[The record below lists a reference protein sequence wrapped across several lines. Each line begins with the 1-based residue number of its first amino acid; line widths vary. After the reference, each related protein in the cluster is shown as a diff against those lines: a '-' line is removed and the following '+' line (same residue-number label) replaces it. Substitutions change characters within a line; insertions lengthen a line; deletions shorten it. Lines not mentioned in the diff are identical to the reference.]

1 MCVCSLYLSSLASA
15 VSKQEPGN
23 EKDHI
28 ANQRIYN
35 SIILRGGEVEL
46 SPVLYSGGVMQVTR
60 VKLKNWRNFRSFDA
74 PMHDVTYILG
84 SNASGKSNLL
94 DAFRFLRDVSKP
106 AGGGLQAA
114 VLDRGGI
121 SALRCLHARRDP
133 EVCIDVE
140 LSDSAND
147 EFSNWRYV
155 LGFKS
160 EGKDEQRIMVS
171 REEVWHQGRQLFSR
185 PDKADNKDFV
195 LLTQT
200 RLEQIAANAEFR
212 GLVEFFSSITY
223 LHLVPQLL
231 KFADRFGGRP
241 LENDPF
247 GQGFLER
254 IAKTREPVRNT
265 RLKKI
270 SEALALAVPQFRELR
285 FIKDGS
291 GQPHLEALYSHHRPN
306 AGWQSEEHFSDG
318 TLRLLGLLW
327 ALLDGGS
334 MLLLEEPEISLNDAV
349 VKEIP
354 LIIQRLQ
361 RNRKSNRQVLISTH
375 SEALLSNPGID
386 GRGII
391 LLEAT
396 AEGSV
401 GRTLLEDE
409 VSALEAGL
417 CVAEVVLPKA
427 RPGSV
432 NQLGF
437 WE

>member
-1 MCVCSLYLSSLASA
+1 
-15 VSKQEPGN
+15 
-23 EKDHI
+23 
-28 ANQRIYN
+28 
-35 SIILRGGEVEL
+35 
-46 SPVLYSGGVMQVTR
+46 MQVTR

-74 PMHDVTYILG
+74 PMRDITYILG
-84 SNASGKSNLL
+84 PNAAGKSNLL
-94 DAFRFLRDVSKP
+94 DVFRFLRDVSKP

-114 VLDRGGI
+114 VIARGGI
-121 SALRCLHARRDP
+121 SKLRCLHARRDP

-140 LSDSAND
+140 LSDSPD
-147 EFSNWRYV
+147 DQVPNWRYV
-155 LGFKS
+155 LGFKP
-160 EGKDEQRIMVS
+160 EGKGAQRILVS
-171 REEVWHQGRQLFSR
+171 KEEVWHKGTQLFAR
-185 PDKADNKDFV
+185 PDKKDGNDAV

-212 GLVEFFSSITY
+212 EVADFFGSITY

-231 KFADRFGGRP
+231 KFADQLGGRP

-247 GQGFLER
+247 GQSFLER
-254 IAKTREPVRNT
+254 IAKTTERVRNT

-270 SEALALAVPQFRELR
+270 GEALTLAVPQFKELR
-285 FIKDGS
+285 FVKDDS
-291 GQPHLEALYSHHRPN
+291 GHPHLEALYAHHRPN

-327 ALLDGGS
+327 AFLDGSS

-361 RNRKSNRQVLISTH
+361 KNRKSKRQVIVSTH

-386 GRGII
+386 GRGVI

-396 AEGSV
+396 ADGST
-401 GRTLLEDE
+401 GRTLQNEE
-409 VSALEAGL
+409 VLALEAGL
-417 CVAEVVLPKA
+417 SVAEVVLPKT
-427 RPGSV
+427 RPSSV

>member
-1 MCVCSLYLSSLASA
+1 
-15 VSKQEPGN
+15 
-23 EKDHI
+23 
-28 ANQRIYN
+28 
-35 SIILRGGEVEL
+35 
-46 SPVLYSGGVMQVTR
+46 MQVTR

-74 PMHDVTYILG
+74 PMRDITYILG
-84 SNASGKSNLL
+84 PNAAGKSNLL
-94 DAFRFLRDVSKP
+94 DVFRFLRDVSKP

-114 VLDRGGI
+114 VIARGGI
-121 SALRCLHARRDP
+121 SKLRCLHARRDP

-140 LSDSAND
+140 LSGSSDD
-147 EFSNWRYV
+147 QVPNWRYV
-155 LGFKS
+155 LGFKP
-160 EGKDEQRIMVS
+160 EGKGAQRILVS
-171 REEVWHQGRQLFSR
+171 KEEVWHEGRQLFAR
-185 PDKADNKDFV
+185 PDQKDSNDAV

-212 GLVEFFSSITY
+212 EVAEFFGSITY

-231 KFADRFGGRP
+231 KFADQLGGRP

-247 GQGFLER
+247 GQSFLER
-254 IAKTREPVRNT
+254 IAKTTERVRST

-270 SEALALAVPQFRELR
+270 GEALTLAVPQFKELR
-285 FIKDGS
+285 FVKDDS
-291 GQPHLEALYSHHRPN
+291 GHPHLEALYTHHRPN

-327 ALLDGGS
+327 AFLDGSS

-361 RNRKSNRQVLISTH
+361 KNRKPKRQVIVSTH

-386 GRGII
+386 GRGVI

-396 AEGSV
+396 ADGST
-401 GRTLLEDE
+401 GRTLQSEE
-409 VSALEAGL
+409 VLALEAGL
-417 CVAEVVLPKA
+417 SVAEVVLPKT
-427 RPGSV
+427 RPSSV

>member
-1 MCVCSLYLSSLASA
+1 
-15 VSKQEPGN
+15 
-23 EKDHI
+23 
-28 ANQRIYN
+28 
-35 SIILRGGEVEL
+35 
-46 SPVLYSGGVMQVTR
+46 MQVTK
-60 VKLKNWRNFRSFDA
+60 VKLKNWRNFRNFEA
-74 PMHDVTYILG
+74 PFRDVSYILG
-84 SNASGKSNLL
+84 PNASGKSNLL
-94 DAFRFLRDVSKP
+94 DVFRFLRDVSKP
-106 AGGGLQAA
+106 AGGGLQSA
-114 VLDRGGI
+114 VIARGGI
-121 SALRCLHARRDP
+121 SKLRCLHARRDP

-140 LSDSAND
+140 LSDSPDD
-147 EFSNWRYV
+147 EIPNWRYV
-155 LGFKS
+155 LGFKP
-160 EGKDEQRIMVS
+160 EGKGAQRILVS
-171 REEVWHQGRQLFSR
+171 KEEVWHEGKQLFSR
-185 PDKADNKDFV
+185 PDKSDDKDSV

-200 RLEQIAANAEFR
+200 RLEQIVANAEFR
-212 GLVEFFSSITY
+212 ELADFFGSITY

-231 KFADRFGGRP
+231 KFADQLGGRP

-247 GQGFLER
+247 GQSFLER
-254 IAKTREPVRNT
+254 IAKTTERVRNT

-270 SEALALAVPQFRELR
+270 SEALTLAVPQFRELR
-285 FIKDGS
+285 FVKDDS
-291 GQPHLEALYSHHRPN
+291 GHPHLEALYSHHRPN

-327 ALLDGGS
+327 ALLDGSS

-361 RNRKSNRQVLISTH
+361 KNRKPKRQVVISTH

-396 AEGSV
+396 ADGST
-401 GRTLLEDE
+401 GRTLQKEE
-409 VSALEAGL
+409 ASALEAGL
-417 CVAEVVLPKA
+417 SVAEVVLPKT
-427 RPGSV
+427 RPSSV

>member
-1 MCVCSLYLSSLASA
+1 
-15 VSKQEPGN
+15 
-23 EKDHI
+23 
-28 ANQRIYN
+28 
-35 SIILRGGEVEL
+35 
-46 SPVLYSGGVMQVTR
+46 MQVTR

-74 PMHDVTYILG
+74 PMRDVTYILG
-84 SNASGKSNLL
+84 PNASGKSNLL
-94 DAFRFLRDVSKP
+94 DVFRFLRDVSKP

-114 VLDRGGI
+114 VIDRGGI
-121 SALRCLHARRDP
+121 SKLRCLHARRDP

-140 LSDSAND
+140 LSDSPDD
-147 EFSNWRYV
+147 EVPSWRYV

-160 EGKDEQRIMVS
+160 EGKGAQRILVS
-171 REEVWHQGRQLFSR
+171 QEEVWRKGKKLFSR
-185 PDKADNKDFV
+185 PDKDDSKDAV

-212 GLVEFFSSITY
+212 ELAEFFGSITY

-231 KFADRFGGRP
+231 KFADRLGGRP

-247 GQGFLER
+247 GQSFLER
-254 IAKTREPVRNT
+254 IAKTTERVRNT

-270 SEALALAVPQFRELR
+270 SEALTLAVPQFKELR
-285 FIKDGS
+285 FIKDDS
-291 GQPHLEALYSHHRPN
+291 GHPHLEALYSHHRPN

-327 ALLDGGS
+327 ALLDGSS

-361 RNRKSNRQVLISTH
+361 KNRKPKRQVLISTH

-386 GRGII
+386 GRGVL

-396 AEGSV
+396 ADGSI
-401 GRTLLEDE
+401 GRTLQEDE
-409 VSALEAGL
+409 ASALEAGL
-417 CVAEVVLPKA
+417 SVAEVVLPKT
-427 RPGSV
+427 RPSSV
-432 NQLGF
+432 NQLGL

>member
-1 MCVCSLYLSSLASA
+1 
-15 VSKQEPGN
+15 
-23 EKDHI
+23 
-28 ANQRIYN
+28 
-35 SIILRGGEVEL
+35 
-46 SPVLYSGGVMQVTR
+46 MQVTR

-74 PMHDVTYILG
+74 PMRDVTYVLG
-84 SNASGKSNLL
+84 PNASGKSNLL
-94 DAFRFLRDVSKP
+94 DVFRFLRDVSKP

-121 SALRCLHARRDP
+121 SKLRCLHARRDP
-133 EVCIDVE
+133 EVCIEVE
-140 LSDSAND
+140 LSDSPDD
-147 EFSNWRYV
+147 EVPNWRYV

-160 EGKDEQRIMVS
+160 EGKGAQRILVS
-171 REEVWHQGRQLFSR
+171 KEEVWHEGKRLFSR
-185 PDKADNKDFV
+185 PDKDDNKDSV

-212 GLVEFFSSITY
+212 ELAEFFGSITY

-231 KFADRFGGRP
+231 KFADQLGGRP

-247 GQGFLER
+247 GQSFLER
-254 IAKTREPVRNT
+254 IAKTTERVRNT

-270 SEALALAVPQFRELR
+270 SEALTLAVPQFKELR
-285 FIKDGS
+285 FIKDDS
-291 GQPHLEALYSHHRPN
+291 GHPHLEALYSHHRPN

-327 ALLDGGS
+327 ALLDGSS

-361 RNRKSNRQVLISTH
+361 KNRKPKRQVLISTH

-386 GRGII
+386 GRGVL

-396 AEGSV
+396 ADGSI
-401 GRTLLEDE
+401 GRTLQEDE
-409 VSALEAGL
+409 ASALEAGL
-417 CVAEVVLPKA
+417 SVAEVVLPKT
-427 RPGSV
+427 RPSSV
-432 NQLGF
+432 NQLGL